1 MPLIPLQSGITYGP
15 IRSRRLGRSLGVNLF
30 PRDKKVCSYDCVY
43 CHFGATTDRM
53 LECLGARLPPVRE
66 VLEAV
71 EACLKS
77 DHEFD
82 FVTLSGNGEPTMYPH
97 FAELVPKLKQLIT
110 RIRPSVR
117 LALLSNSST
126 AGRPALQKALNQ
138 IDLPVFKLDA
148 GDQATF
154 ELLNRPCKGV
164 VIDDIIKGLARLATR
179 VKLVLQT
186 AMVSG
191 LVRNWEGAPYD
202 AWVKAIKAIKPD
214 RIQLYTTDRPVADQR
229 VEKVS
234 PEQLE
239 RIAAR
244 TRELTGVKTEAYY

>member
-1 MPLIPLQSGITYGP
+1 MIPLQSGITYGP

-30 PRDKKVCSYDCVY
+30 PRDRKICSYDCVY
-43 CHFGATTDRM
+43 CHFGATTDRT
-53 LECLGARLPPVRE
+53 LESLGVRVPGVRE

-71 EACLKS
+71 EAYLRS

-82 FVTLSGNGEPTMYPH
+82 FVTLSGNGEPTLYPQ
-97 FAELVPKLKQLIT
+97 FTELVPKLKQLIT

-126 AGRPALQKALNQ
+126 ANRPGLQKVLDR

-154 ELLNRPCKGV
+154 ELLNRPCPG
-164 VIDDIIKGLARLATR
+164 IAIQDIVKGLARLATR
-179 VKLVLQT
+179 AKLVLQT

-191 LVRNWEGAPYD
+191 LVRNWEGEPYD
-202 AWVKAIKAIKPD
+202 AWVKAVRTIKPD

-229 VEKVS
+229 VEKLT

-244 TRELTGVKTEAYY
+244 TRELTGIKTEAYY